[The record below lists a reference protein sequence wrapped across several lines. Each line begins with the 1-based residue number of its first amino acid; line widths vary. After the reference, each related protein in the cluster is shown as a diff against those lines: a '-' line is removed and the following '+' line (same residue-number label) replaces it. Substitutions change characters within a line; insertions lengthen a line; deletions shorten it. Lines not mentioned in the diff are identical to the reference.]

1 MSAIFNSVAIKQDQ
15 AEEFGAKK
23 QKMAFF
29 MAFNWP
35 FSNYGLCGL

>member
-1 MSAIFNSVAIKQDQ
+1 MSAIFTSVAIKQDQ
-15 AEEFGAKK
+15 AEEFGAKN